1 MSVDDQELTLR
12 EREVLTAV
20 IRSFVA
26 TATPAGSRTVA
37 HTFDLGVS
45 PATIRNTM
53 SDLATKGYLSQP
65 HPSAGRTP
73 TDKAYRY
80 YVDSLMEVRSPTLDE
95 TAKIEARVAAESV
108 TAEDLLS
115 RAVQALSVVT
125 VELGVGVGPAA
136 EREILERIDLVAL
149 SSERLLIVLTLDSGP
164 VRTIYVEVPRP
175 VSEAT
180 LASTTAFLNERLAGL
195 SLREVRET
203 YRDRLAGGPPDHGEL
218 LNIFLEKADTAFWA
232 GTASDLVLGPTSSIA
247 DQPEFADRDNLRSLI
262 ELTEQK
268 DVLAQALKARQTDG
282 IVISIGGEHPEPL
295 LDFSLVTTQYRMGDV
310 EGTIGVMGPTRMPY
324 ERVVALVEYTAELL
338 SLSRP
343 GT

>member
-1 MSVDDQELTLR
+1 MSMHDQDLTPR

-20 IRSFVA
+20 VRTFVA

-37 HTFDLGVS
+37 RTFDLGVS

-53 SDLATKGYLSQP
+53 ADLAMKGYLSQP

-80 YVDSLMEVRSPTLDE
+80 YVDSVMQVRSPTLDE
-95 TAKIEARVAAESV
+95 TVKLEARVAADSV
-108 TAEDLLS
+108 TAEELLS

-136 EREILERIDLVAL
+136 EREVLERIDLVAL
-149 SSERLLIVLTLDSGP
+149 SSERLLIVLTLDAGP

-175 VSEAT
+175 VSEAA
-180 LASTTAFLNERLAGL
+180 LSSTAAFLNERLAGL
-195 SLREVRET
+195 TLGEVRET
-203 YRDRLAGGPPDHGEL
+203 YRDRLSGGSLDDGEL
-218 LNIFLEKADTAFWA
+218 LNIFLEKAETAFSSRA
-232 GTASDLVLGPTSSIA
+232 AADLVLGPTSSIA

-268 DVLAQALKARQTDG
+268 DILAQALKERQTDG

-295 LDFSLVTTQYRMGDV
+295 LDFSLVTTRYRMGDV

-343 GT
+343 GA